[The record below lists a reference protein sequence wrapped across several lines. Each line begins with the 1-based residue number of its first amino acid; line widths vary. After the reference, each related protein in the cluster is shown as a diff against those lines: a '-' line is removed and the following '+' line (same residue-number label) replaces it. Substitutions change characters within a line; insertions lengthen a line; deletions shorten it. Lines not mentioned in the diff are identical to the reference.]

1 MRIVLI
7 ALLLFAQDEKKELK
21 EGDKAPDFTLKN
33 QEGRKVTRSKIK
45 EWIVLA
51 FYPKAGT
58 PG

>member
-1 MRIVLI
+1 MRILLV
-7 ALLLFAQDEKKELK
+7 LLLVFAQDEKKELK

-33 QEGRKVTRSKIK
+33 QEGKKVTQSKIK

-51 FYPKAGT
+51 FYPMAGT